1 MGIQCTV
8 INFLHSKYLVNSVI
22 ITQWTKKKKR
32 NKIFLWSNSSQYN
45 PFITIFVPLFP
56 ISKKKWK
63 SVRSIPSNIGLH
75 VNHQLAVKNVYR
87 NLICSLKNFAQ
98 GTNQAWLFEPWKVP
112 FITWV
117 WFGPCPSRYQ
127 SHRSKTLY
135 CQANHLQ
142 GLLWSPF

>member
-22 ITQWTKKKKR
+22 ITQWTKKR

-75 VNHQLAVKNVYR
+75 VIHQLAVK

-112 FITWV
+112 FITWF

>member
-22 ITQWTKKKKR
+22 ITQWTKKR

-56 ISKKKWK
+56 HLQKKMKKCEINTQQYWITCK
-63 SVRSIPSNIGLH
+63 SSTRCQKCI
-75 VNHQLAVKNVYR
+75 
-87 NLICSLKNFAQ
+87 ICSLKNFAQ
-98 GTNQAWLFEPWKVP
+98 GTNQARLFEPWKVP
-112 FITWV
+112 FTWV
-117 WFGPCPSRYQ
+117 WFGPCPSRYR